1 MNGINKLG
9 VRRIQT
15 DIVWHSFDVP
25 SSRIQTL
32 NNYSNSIDCVIE
44 IIKLKKVILNTC
56 NSAEVGNLFARISCS
71 VRSETVSNQ
80 MNIRCFDSEFF
91 LFISKQLKHLLA
103 NSVNDDSTYD
113 QRIDKVS
120 DFQADKSNVDVRL
133 IVTGERT
140 AAPMNDDHV
149 EISIC

>member
-1 MNGINKLG
+1 MLWLR
-9 VRRIQT
+9 VFSFHFQT
-15 DIVWHSFDVP
+15 
-25 SSRIQTL
+25 
-32 NNYSNSIDCVIE
+32 IE
-44 IIKLKKVILNTC
+44 TY
-56 NSAEVGNLFARISCS
+56 
-71 VRSETVSNQ
+71 
-80 MNIRCFDSEFF
+80 
-91 LFISKQLKHLLA
+91 LLA
-103 NSVNDDSTYD
+103 NSLNDESTYD